1 MDVVKIDCDNKL
13 KSLLPFLK
21 EAIENPEVSED
32 YEDSGYT
39 SSQLSSDSES
49 SESFDSQ
56 IYNFDKKIDHND
68 VVFLLNVT
76 GQILLVTKGFS
87 DEQSIKF
94 NNKFDDNLVKALI
107 EESKDQDYYIDQ
119 SDEILN
125 INLDYYIQKSLTT
138 IPYSKVI
145 IKYNKHFSITC
156 EHDIKW
162 ITIDDENNQL
172 IISRY
177 NKKLTI
183 FDILH
188 TSRMIAITYG
198 TLNFV
203 VQVGFQEFKV
213 VSHDDDILILKY

>member
-1 MDVVKIDCDNKL
+1 MEIVKINCDNKL
-13 KSLLPFLK
+13 KSLLPFLRDT
-21 EAIENPEVSED
+21 IDNPEVSED

-39 SSQLSSDSES
+39 SSQLSSSES
-49 SESFDSQ
+49 EESFDSQ
-56 IYNFDKKIDHND
+56 IYNFDKELDHND

-87 DEQSIKF
+87 DEQSVKF
-94 NNKFDDNLVKALI
+94 NDKFDNDLVKALI

-119 SDEILN
+119 SDAILN

-156 EHDIKW
+156 EHDTKW
-162 ITIDDENNQL
+162 ITIDNENHQL
-172 IISRY
+172 IISRD

-188 TSRMIAITYG
+188 ASRMIAIMYG

-213 VSHDDDILILKY
+213 VSHDDDTLILKY